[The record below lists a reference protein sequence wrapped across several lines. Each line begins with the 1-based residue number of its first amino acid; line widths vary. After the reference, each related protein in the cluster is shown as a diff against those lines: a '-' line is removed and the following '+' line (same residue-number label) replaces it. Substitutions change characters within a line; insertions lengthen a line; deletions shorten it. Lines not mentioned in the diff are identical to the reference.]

1 MISRDDPTGR
11 QRAEQAAAAKR
22 RGGLAAFNVLRFDVC
37 FLDFM
42 VLSRLLPLAGRAYRS
57 AYGPDAPLSRS

>member
-1 MISRDDPTGR
+1 MYSRDDPTGR

-42 VLSRLLPLAGRAYRS
+42 VLSRLLPLAVRAYR
-57 AYGPDAPLSRS
+57 